1 MIYFWQAVHRQGQL
15 FSGITEW
22 LACQKSMKTS
32 HNNLLTMKNLTL
44 KKSQISPIL
53 KNHSLFSWQKI
64 IAGDF
69 MHLSYWCHN
78 CITKKRQKVHK
89 VPFQHDKR
97 KMHKKAL
104 SIILF
109 SSAPSCWFSK
119 IKLPLLELKS
129 VIIIFKIFLFHFLE
143 ICTFCLIL
151 NYNFDIELRTIS
163 KRINRQ
169 ITTESKHIFT
179 SRRPQFLEG
188 FLQNFRLNYK
198 WKNMYCFLFDIL
210 HSFSKSTAHTTFINN
225 LQYPYK

>member
-1 MIYFWQAVHRQGQL
+1 MTSSWYIFGRLSIGRAS
-15 FSGITEW
+15 FSVGLLSGW
-22 LACQKSMKTS
+22 LVKKVWKQC
-32 HNNLLTMKNLTL
+32 HNNLLTKKNLTL
-44 KKSQISPIL
+44 KKTLISTI
-53 KNHSLFSWQKI
+53 HSYITHSFLMPEPWQKI

-129 VIIIFKIFLFHFLE
+129 VIIIL
-143 ICTFCLIL
+143 
-151 NYNFDIELRTIS
+151 
-163 KRINRQ
+163 
-169 ITTESKHIFT
+169 
-179 SRRPQFLEG
+179 
-188 FLQNFRLNYK
+188 
-198 WKNMYCFLFDIL
+198 KNL
-210 HSFSKSTAHTTFINN
+210 SFSLFLRFALFV
-225 LQYPYK
+225 

>member
-1 MIYFWQAVHRQGQL
+1 
-15 FSGITEW
+15 
-22 LACQKSMKTS
+22 
-32 HNNLLTMKNLTL
+32 
-44 KKSQISPIL
+44 
-53 KNHSLFSWQKI
+53 
-64 IAGDF
+64 

-129 VIIIFKIFLFHFLE
+129 VIIILKKSFFFTFSE

-163 KRINRQ
+163 KRIGRSQLKANIFSHQEDLNFLKVFFRILGWTINERICIASFLTFYTPFQ
-169 ITTESKHIFT
+169 KVLHIPHLPIIFNT
-179 SRRPQFLEG
+179 H
-188 FLQNFRLNYK
+188 
-198 WKNMYCFLFDIL
+198 I
-210 HSFSKSTAHTTFINN
+210 
-225 LQYPYK
+225 